1 VAAVVAADP
10 ARVDATALFAR
21 CAARLERPYVPD
33 FIQVLDELPKT
44 ATEKV
49 QTRLL
54 VQSFDPSSPRVFAR
68 DQALAR

>member
-1 VAAVVAADP
+1 VAADQARLDP
-10 ARVDATALFAR
+10 AALFAR
-21 CAARLERPYVPD
+21 CAERLERAYVPD
-33 FIQVLDELPKT
+33 YIQVLDELPKT

-54 VQSFDPSSPRVFAR
+54 AQSFDPSSPRVFAQ